1 MIYNK
6 EFYALKIYS
15 SLDLI
20 NQNRIEI
27 FRRKKRNPLF
37 IPVSVSHNLTIL
49 SYEAERNSVPA
60 LLKFTSRT
68 A

>member
-20 NQNRIEI
+20 NQN
-27 FRRKKRNPLF
+27 FQKKKKDPLF